1 MNLSLT
7 QLQNWLPNAKA
18 VPGTLTAVPLASVRI
33 QAVRTDSRSVVAGDL
48 FVALKG
54 ETFDGTAFLLQAQ
67 TQGAVAVLFEADDL
81 QNSDVLTHLQGV
93 HIPAF
98 CVPNAREALGQ
109 LAAQWR
115 RQFDVALIGVT
126 GSNGKT
132 TVTQMIASV
141 LRADA
146 SQPSMSTQGN
156 LNNEIGVPLTLFNVR
171 ATHRRAVIEL
181 GMNHPG
187 EIEVLARYAQPNI
200 GLVNNAQ
207 REHQEF
213 MATVEAVAREN
224 AEVIRALPASG
235 VAVFPAVDAYT
246 SLWRELAGQRQVITF
261 GFEVGDV
268 QAHQIVWT
276 QGAWQFNLVAASQAL
291 PCRLNIAGRHN
302 VLNALAAT
310 ACALAAGMRLTDIVR
325 GLESFE
331 PVKGRSKSCQWH
343 IKGHPYTLVDDTY
356 NANPDSVRAAIDVLA
371 ELPAPRLLVLGDMG
385 EVGQQGPEF
394 HAEVGA
400 YAKLRG
406 IESMFTLGSLCVHS
420 SQAFAGA
427 RHFETI
433 DALQAAVVAHMPACN
448 SVVIKGSRFMKMER
462 VVESL
467 RVLTESA
474 QANERESVHAA

>member
-1 MNLSLT
+1 L
-7 QLQNWLPNAKA
+7 
-18 VPGTLTAVPLASVRI
+18 GELA
-33 QAVRTDSRSVVAGDL
+33 T
-48 FVALKG
+48 
-54 ETFDGTAFLLQAQ
+54 
-67 TQGAVAVLFEADDL
+67 
-81 QNSDVLTHLQGV
+81 
-93 HIPAF
+93 
-98 CVPNAREALGQ
+98 
-109 LAAQWR
+109 QWR
-115 RQFDVALIGVT
+115 RQFDVSLIGVT

-141 LRADA
+141 LRADG
-146 SQPSMSTQGN
+146 SQPSLSTQGN
-156 LNNEIGVPLTLFNVR
+156 LNNEIGVPLTLFNMR
-171 ATHRRAVIEL
+171 ASHRRAVVEL

-187 EIEVLARYAQPNI
+187 EIEVLARFAQPTV

-213 MATVEAVAREN
+213 MASVEAVALEN
-224 AEVIRALPASG
+224 AEVIRALPVNG
-235 VAVFPAVDAYT
+235 VAVFPAADDYT
-246 SLWRELAGQRQVITF
+246 SLWREIAGQRQVITF

-268 QAHQIVWT
+268 QAHHIRWAE
-276 QGAWQFNLVAASQAL
+276 GAWLFTLVTAAQTM

-310 ACALAAGMRLTDIVR
+310 ACAMAVGMKLADIVK

-331 PVKGRSKSCQWH
+331 PVKGRSKSCQWQ
-343 IKGHPYTLVDDTY
+343 IAGHPFTLVDDTY

-400 YAKLRG
+400 YAKSSG
-406 IESMFTLGSLCVHS
+406 IDALFTLGHLCAHS
-420 SQAFAGA
+420 SLAFAGS
-427 RHFETI
+427 RHFETM
-433 DALQAAVVAHMPACN
+433 DALQEAVELHMPTCN

-462 VVESL
+462 VVERL

-474 QANERESVHAA
+474 QASERESLHAA